1 MVKIGMITI
10 GQSPRNDILSV
21 MKRYL
26 PSDAQVVECG
36 ALDGLDRD
44 EILDLAPDDG
54 DPILVTTLRDGTEV
68 TVTHSKVVP
77 LMKQAVDHLLKDDI
91 QLVVVLCTGGFEEL
105 RSDRVFVVDA
115 GSLLH
120 FVIRSFANGV
130 RLGVVRP
137 SPGQV
142 SEWSNG
148 AHNPWGANDVV
159 VTSASPYTGAMKRV
173 CDWERAAQEL
183 SEKRVDLVFLT
194 CMGMNEDMKQVFRR
208 ITKKPVVLAS
218 SVVARM
224 VDELIGDSDQ
234 DKPLENVH

>member
-120 FVIRSFANGV
+120 FVIRSFANGI
-130 RLGVVRP
+130 RLGIVRP
-137 SPGQV
+137 SPDQV

-159 VTSASPYTGAMKRV
+159 VTSASPYTDAMKRV

-208 ITKKPVVLAS
+208 VTKKPVVLAS

-224 VDELIGDSDQ
+224 VDELLGDSDQ